1 MISLKKIPRAG
12 MALVG
17 AFFIMLGCVSISF
30 AQTVSQAYGIT
41 GDVKKGML
49 VMIDPKNSKNVLPL
63 TNSKDAAM
71 QGIAVEPNETA
82 VSLGLDTKT
91 NQVYVATNGK
101 LNVLVST
108 QNGPVKKGDIISISA
123 LDGIGMKADSGQ
135 NVILGKALTN
145 FDGKQNS
152 IGKTQLKTTS
162 GPRTVSI
169 GYASVDIGISKNPL
183 AASVSGPPMPAFL
196 RKSGDAIA
204 GKPVSTVRLWVSFGV
219 LVLTLFMAGNLLY
232 GGVHNSLISIG
243 RNPLAKKSI
252 LRGLIQVVVLGLMV
266 FVIGLFAIYLLL
278 TL

>member
-1 MISLKKIPRAG
+1 MHHPFVHITFGLL
-12 MALVG
+12 ALV
-17 AFFIMLGCVSISF
+17 AFLLLGSASKLS

-41 GDVKKGML
+41 GDVQKGML
-49 VMIDPKNSKNVLPL
+49 VMIDPKNSKNVMPL
-63 TNSKDAAM
+63 TNKKDAAM

-101 LNVLVST
+101 LKVLVST
-108 QNGPVKKGDIISISA
+108 QNGAVKKGDIISISA

-135 NVILGKALTN
+135 NVILGRALTN
-145 FDGKQNS
+145 FDGKQNV
-152 IGKTQLKTTS
+152 IGKAQLKTTS
-162 GPRTVSI
+162 GPREVAI
-169 GYASVDIGISKNPL
+169 GYANVDIGISRNPL
-183 AASVSGPPMPAFL
+183 AASVSGPPMPSFL

-204 GKPVSTVRLWVSFGV
+204 GKPVSTVRLWISLGV
-219 LVLTLFMAGNLLY
+219 LLLTIFMTGNLMY
-232 GGVHNSLISIG
+232 GGVRNSLISIG

-252 LRGLIQVVVLGLMV
+252 LRGLIQVVALGLMV